1 MTSRPAAGRRA
12 SGAATGNGI
21 HRSGTA
27 HGQIRVGAPARGG
40 VPRRGLLPVLGT
52 AEFMLVLD
60 LSIVNVALP
69 RIQAGLG
76 FTPGGLAW
84 VVNAYALTF
93 GGFLLLGG
101 RAADLFGGRRVFL
114 TALSV
119 FTLASL
125 ACGLAGGP
133 GVLIAA
139 RAVQGLSAGVLSPAT
154 LSILTAVFTAPR
166 DRNRALSIWT
176 AVAIGGGAAGAIAG
190 GVLTGLLS
198 WRWIFF
204 VNVPVGAGLLAA
216 AWLRLPRTQPG
227 GSRGRLDLAGA
238 VTVTGGLVAITWAL
252 IGAQASGW
260 ASAQVTGGLAAGAVL
275 LGVFALVETRVA
287 RAPLVP
293 FPVFRSRLVS
303 AGNALSFLSFLPAM
317 AIWFLLTLY
326 LQDVRGFTAL
336 QAGLVFLPMS
346 LAVAAGTQASFMV
359 ITRADTR
366 LVFLGGGLT
375 AAGGAAWLTQLA
387 ASGSLWAIVVPAC
400 LAMAGGGLM
409 FAPIM
414 TAATTG
420 LPPSQGGLASG
431 LLNTSRQAGGALGL
445 AILASVA
452 AARTGTQHAGV
463 PDGASHAAA
472 LAAGFSAAFGIAAG
486 IFAATA
492 MIGALILPRQISGG
506 GRR

>member
-1 MTSRPAAGRRA
+1 MTPRPAAGRWP
-12 SGAATGNGI
+12 SGATTRNGAHRNGTGPNPI
-21 HRSGTA
+21 A
-27 HGQIRVGAPARGG
+27 ADAPARGAA
-40 VPRRGLLPVLGT
+40 PRRGLLPVLGT

-69 RIQAGLG
+69 RIQAGLD
-76 FTPGGLAW
+76 FTPGALAW
-84 VVNAYALTF
+84 VVSAYALTF

-114 TALSV
+114 AALSV

-125 ACGLAGGP
+125 ACGLANGP
-133 GVLIAA
+133 GVLIGA

-154 LSILTAVFTAPR
+154 LSILTAAFTGPQA
-166 DRNRALSIWT
+166 RNRALSIWT

-216 AWLRLPRTQPG
+216 AWSRLPRRQPA

-252 IGAQASGW
+252 TGARASGW
-260 ASAQVTGGLAAGAVL
+260 ASAQVTGALATGAVL
-275 LGVFALVETRVA
+275 LGVFALVETRLA

-293 FPVFRSRLVS
+293 FSVFRSRLVS

-326 LQDVRGFTAL
+326 LQDVRGYTAL

-346 LAVAAGTQASFMV
+346 LAVAAGTQASFAV
-359 ITRADTR
+359 ISRADTR
-366 LVFLGGGLT
+366 LLFLAGGLT

-387 ASGSLWAIVVPAC
+387 AYGSLWAIVVPAC

-414 TAATTG
+414 AAATTG

-445 AILASVA
+445 AILASIA
-452 AARTGTQHAGV
+452 AAHAGAQHTGA

-492 MIGALILPRQISGG
+492 ITGSLILPRQIGDG